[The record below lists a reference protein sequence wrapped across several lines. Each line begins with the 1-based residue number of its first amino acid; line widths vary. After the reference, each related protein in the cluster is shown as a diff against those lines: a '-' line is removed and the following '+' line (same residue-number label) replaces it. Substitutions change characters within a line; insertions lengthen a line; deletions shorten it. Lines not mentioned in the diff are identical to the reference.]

1 MGSTARPHDMG
12 GKTADAIDTVDHG
25 MAHWEKH
32 ANGFRMLLSAKGITR
47 TDEMRRVA
55 EDMGDKYFE
64 LTYFE
69 RHSESAKVI
78 LIERGILEE
87 TAIKLKVSEIR
98 KKFEVPI
105 LDVDTSDHHH
115 EGDVDGLDN
124 EPMPNETHLTN
135 LAMQELLEE
144 RGLITADE
152 VRRKIEN
159 FDIEY
164 PGRGAK
170 VVARAWTDENFK
182 TFLLKDAKSAIT
194 SIGID
199 LETQSEIVVVENTP
213 STHNVVVCTLCS
225 CYPRFLLGQ
234 PPTWYKSVAY
244 RSRTVYEPRSVLS
257 EFGTNLSEEVQ
268 IRVHDSNAD
277 MRYMV
282 LPMKPA
288 GTHNWS
294 PEKLERIVSRDSL
307 VGVTVPTLEVVN

>member
-87 TAIKLKVSEIR
+87 TAIKLKVSGIR

-105 LDVDTSDHHH
+105 LDVDTSDPHH
-115 EGDVDGLDN
+115 EGDVDGSDN

-159 FDIEY
+159 FDKEY

-170 VVARAWTDENFK
+170 VVARAWTDESFK

-213 STHNVVVCTLCS
+213 STHNVIVCTLCS

-288 GTHNWS
+288 RTHNWS

>member
-55 EDMGDKYFE
+55 EDMGDRYYE

-98 KKFEVPI
+98 KKFEIPI
-105 LDVDTSDHHH
+105 LDDDASDHHH
-115 EGDVDGLDN
+115 EGDVDGSDN

-213 STHNVVVCTLCS
+213 STHNVIVCTLCS

-288 GTHNWS
+288 GTHDWS